1 MSSDAGD
8 SPEQS
13 SFRQAARAWLVE
25 NLNPLVV
32 EQSQGSL
39 LSSPTIDDLPEARR
53 VQQLLVDGGYAGIS
67 WPREYGGRGGSVID
81 ELIFDQEAAD
91 FHMPVDIFVI
101 GTHLVG
107 PTLITHGTPE
117 QQDRFLPRILD
128 GSDVWCQLFSE
139 PEAGSDLAGLRASAR
154 EDGDDW
160 IVNGQ
165 KVWTSGASTSNW
177 GIMPVRTDP
186 TVPKHRGI
194 SYFAVDMESEGVTVR
209 PLRQMSGHEH
219 FCEVFLDDVRIPATN
234 LIGDLNGGWN
244 VTRTTLQNERH
255 MTGASHGAVNFD
267 SLLSLARDSGR
278 LTDDVLEPVV
288 RQRLVDVYIDG
299 EIIRLLGLRTMSA
312 LFQGKEPGPE
322 SSVAKLAVATMV
334 RKAADLALELTG
346 PGGTVHSGD
355 DDLDGWL
362 DFFLMAPAL
371 RIAGGTDEIQ
381 RNILG
386 ERVLGLPRANDP
398 TRTLAFNDPQTSQE
412 G

>member
-346 PGGTVHSGD
+346 PGGTVHRGD